1 MRMSKTAAR
10 FISILLIIVAVTGTL
25 PVSVFAQTLENK
37 KNADVYRNNLLNN
50 VVKSEEKAEIVA
62 EVIEKREEYTK
73 TYERADGTF
82 TKVISKTPL
91 HNRVEND
98 WNDIDNSLVKSG
110 NIIKNN
116 NGVFSVEFPKVISE
130 YKRYS
135 HLFNEY

>member
-62 EVIEKREEYTK
+62 EVIEKREEY
-73 TYERADGTF
+73 
-82 TKVISKTPL
+82 
-91 HNRVEND
+91 
-98 WNDIDNSLVKSG
+98 
-110 NIIKNN
+110 
-116 NGVFSVEFPKVISE
+116 
-130 YKRYS
+130 S

>member
-50 VVKSEEKAEIVA
+50 VAKSEEKAEIVA
-62 EVIEKREEYTK
+62 EVIEKREEY
-73 TYERADGTF
+73 
-82 TKVISKTPL
+82 
-91 HNRVEND
+91 
-98 WNDIDNSLVKSG
+98 
-110 NIIKNN
+110 
-116 NGVFSVEFPKVISE
+116 
-130 YKRYS
+130 S

>member
-10 FISILLIIVAVTGTL
+10 FISILLIIVAVMGTL

-62 EVIEKREEYTK
+62 EVIEKREEY
-73 TYERADGTF
+73 
-82 TKVISKTPL
+82 
-91 HNRVEND
+91 
-98 WNDIDNSLVKSG
+98 
-110 NIIKNN
+110 
-116 NGVFSVEFPKVISE
+116 
-130 YKRYS
+130 S